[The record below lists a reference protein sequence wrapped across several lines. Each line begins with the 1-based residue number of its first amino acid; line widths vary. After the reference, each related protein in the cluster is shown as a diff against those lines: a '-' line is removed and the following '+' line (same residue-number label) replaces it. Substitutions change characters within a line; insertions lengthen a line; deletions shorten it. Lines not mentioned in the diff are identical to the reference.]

1 VLALQR
7 ETVWESDIVP
17 GDLIQGHWDTPVRV
31 VNRSTVVT
39 TAGKRFLV
47 RFVTDAGVMEV
58 LPGSTITRLVE
69 SGS

>member
-1 VLALQR
+1 MKPEQVM
-7 ETVWESDIVP
+7 ETDIEP
-17 GDLIQGHWDTPVRV
+17 GDLIIGHWDSPVRV

-58 LPGSTITRLVE
+58 IPGCVMTRLRE
-69 SGS
+69 DSP

>member
-1 VLALQR
+1 MRQERVM
-7 ETVWESDIVP
+7 ETDVEP
-17 GDLIQGHWDTPVRV
+17 GDLIIGHWDSPVRV

-58 LPGSTITRLVE
+58 LPGCVMTRLRE
-69 SGS
+69 DAS